1 MSFVSVLI
9 SLPFSKQDD
18 EDGVDPVR
26 VNSVKG
32 LGETCC
38 PINPKA
44 SGEERFWCI
53 DVRTWIESSE
63 EFHCF
68 SGDHQRRFFVFF
80 SSSQAA
86 SSLLSHL
93 YALRRIGALRLY
105 GVAQSVVEPTRIWG
119 DIQRCSDG
127 DLVVTQ
133 GPTSPLPSGIP
144 TYTVEINNACV
155 TGCDISHIH
164 LRCGWFSSARLVNP
178 HIFKRLRFNDCLVN
192 NGQPLGNGQ
201 TITFQYANT
210 FSYPLSISSMHC
222 S

>member
-1 MSFVSVLI
+1 MSSYQRRRIAMVTAIIVLI
-9 SLPFSKQDD
+9 L
-18 EDGVDPVR
+18 
-26 VNSVKG
+26 
-32 LGETCC
+32 
-38 PINPKA
+38 
-44 SGEERFWCI
+44 
-53 DVRTWIESSE
+53 
-63 EFHCF
+63 
-68 SGDHQRRFFVFF
+68 FVTV
-80 SSSQAA
+80 AA
-86 SSLLSHL
+86 LMYGHGLSHL
-93 YALRRIGALRLY
+93 KSFIVSRGIISAGSSSSSPHRKLLHRS
-105 GVAQSVVEPTRIWG
+105 QTVVEPTRIWG